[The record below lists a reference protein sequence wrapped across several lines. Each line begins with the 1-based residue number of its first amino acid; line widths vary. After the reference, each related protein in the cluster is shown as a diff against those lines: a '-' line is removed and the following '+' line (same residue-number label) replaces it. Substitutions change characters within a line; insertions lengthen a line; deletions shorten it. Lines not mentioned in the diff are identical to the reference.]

1 MTSRRVPLANLP
13 NATNSPYRDAAA
25 PGTKR
30 ARSHAGDQRELAYAQ
45 PPAKKLM
52 LEADHEETR
61 RHALPRK
68 TSQNP
73 PTALQR
79 KLEAARDSRTTETRP
94 MSRATEKA
102 QKASQDNLESIRQW
116 QRHYK
121 KIFPQIVFY
130 YESIPEDMRSR
141 ISRRVQ
147 TLGAHEEV
155 FFSKTVTHVVT
166 TRPIPPELTSS
177 SSNAPSPPKDI
188 RHGGTINPL
197 ELALQHPRA
206 GRFSYDT
213 QKKSQSLQPN
223 DILFK
228 ARELGIKIWSL
239 EKLERMLTTM
249 FNTETGEAPS
259 QSHTSKAG
267 KADLSQLLQKEK
279 MLNQAGYDWAPDMA
293 HFRGYFVYIHDADEQ
308 TRPVMLRDYPKP
320 ASREQMGK
328 WPQLRVNA
336 AGRCPFLDDSSAKP
350 PAARPEPAPRTR
362 AAAARE
368 APAPTR
374 ALAESA
380 ANLTRRARTAS
391 LQPEAQHVKPLDPPK
406 SIPLKRGSTD
416 NLPLYGSAQASL
428 RRHPRFAGGEPV
440 ASGLQASNVTSAIRS
455 QMISS
460 TAAVPGTKVG
470 PSKELHR
477 LGRRVLE
484 RTTIPVA
491 DKPMPAYS
499 DMRAAINKDPVSVP
513 VATKRKVDD
522 ALEYIQE
529 EEFDVSEDEEHVQ
542 RAVAPRKKKVAVKDL
557 KPGYCENCRAK
568 FDDFDEHVVS
578 KSHRKF
584 ATTDEN
590 WKELDQ
596 LLDQL
601 VRPRKDVI
609 DSDDDGDELAF

>member
-1 MTSRRVPLANLP
+1 MTSRRLPLANLP
-13 NATNSPYRDAAA
+13 NAANSPYRDAAA
-25 PGTKR
+25 ATGTKR
-30 ARSHAGDQRELAYAQ
+30 ARSHALDQRELAYAQ

-52 LEADHEETR
+52 LEADNNETR

-68 TSQNP
+68 VSQNP

-79 KLEAARDSRTTETRP
+79 KLEAARGPRTAEPRT
-94 MSRATEKA
+94 MSRAADKA
-102 QKASQDNLESIRQW
+102 QKASQENLESIRQW

-147 TLGAHEEV
+147 TLGAHEEI
-155 FFSKTVTHVVT
+155 FFSKTVTHVIT
-166 TRPIPPELTSS
+166 TRPVPPELTSS

-197 ELALQHPRA
+197 ELALQQPRA
-206 GRFSYDT
+206 SKFSLDM
-213 QKKSQSLQPN
+213 QKKNQSLQPN

-249 FNTETGEAPS
+249 FNNETGEAPC
-259 QSHTSKAG
+259 QSHSAKTG
-267 KADLSQLLQKEK
+267 KSDLSQLLQKEK
-279 MLNQAGYDWAPDMA
+279 MLNQGGYDWAPDMA
-293 HFRGYFVYIHDADEQ
+293 SFRGYFVYVHDADEQ

-320 ASREQMGK
+320 ANRDHVGK

-336 AGRCPFLDDSSAKP
+336 AGRCPFLDDPSAKL
-350 PAARPEPAPRTR
+350 PAARPGPTPRTR

-368 APAPTR
+368 APPPNR
-374 ALAESA
+374 ALAGTT
-380 ANLTRRARTAS
+380 ANLNRQARTTS
-391 LQPEAQHVKPLDPPK
+391 RQPEEQQVKPLDPPK

-440 ASGLQASNVTSAIRS
+440 ASGLQPSNVTSAIRS

-460 TAAVPGTKVG
+460 TAAIPGNKVG
-470 PSKELHR
+470 ASKELHR

-484 RTTIPVA
+484 RSTIPAV
-491 DKPMPAYS
+491 DKPMPTYN
-499 DMRAAINKDPVSVP
+499 DMRAAINNDH
-513 VATKRKVDD
+513 VAAAVAIKRKVDD
-522 ALEYIQE
+522 ALEHIQE
-529 EEFDVSEDEEHVQ
+529 EDFNVSEEEEQ
-542 RAVAPRKKKVAVKDL
+542 AQCAVAPQKKKAAVKDL

-568 FDDFDEHVVS
+568 FDDFDEHVIS
-578 KSHRKF
+578 KPHRKF

-590 WKELDQ
+590 WRELDQ

-601 VRPRKDVI
+601 VRPRKDAT
-609 DSDDDGDELAF
+609 E